1 METKKPSDISA
12 YEVQDIS
19 DVVGSFGPWQ
29 RRVFIIFFYINIV
42 GIWQNLSITFLAPNM
57 NFWCIEPNSTDSFSL
72 PVLPNSTDQMLRRLS
87 NNTSKDEC
95 MITVYSEQ
103 NATMVS
109 FVNVSQPETVPC
121 TKWQYDTSYTSQ
133 TLVSEFD
140 LVCDRE
146 WLVSLAKSIYM
157 IGFLVSV
164 ILFGQLSDW
173 IRRLPT
179 IFISYIVTTISLLL
193 FLLSTSYLMFVILR
207 FFQAFGRTGLTTIGF
222 VLLMEI
228 VGPQHRTEAGIA
240 IQLGWTVGF
249 ITLAL
254 VGYLFRHWFWFQ
266 VAMSVPILPLVFF
279 YKFIPESPRWLLI
292 QGKVKQLEKILIEGA
307 KLNGQELKYQIK
319 DLKMLKEQKTG
330 QNRSTSN
337 VFDLFRSPK
346 MRSRVL
352 NMIYL
357 WIVNAFMYYGLSYNT
372 NDLAGNPYLNFFLAG
387 ALEIP
392 AYASVFFGIKKW
404 GRRPTLTFFMLAGG
418 CACAAIIAVPE
429 SILWLTTAFAMIG
442 KFCISGSFG
451 VLYLYTSELFPTVV
465 RNVAIGT
472 CSMWARVGSILAP
485 FVKELG
491 KATHVSVPNIIYA
504 ILAVSSGLL
513 ALLLPETKG
522 QKMPDSLLE
531 GEHFGEHGPLKD
543 RGNCSKN
550 EK

>member
-1 METKKPSDISA
+1 MD
-12 YEVQDIS
+12 
-19 DVVGSFGPWQ
+19 
-29 RRVFIIFFYINIV
+29 
-42 GIWQNLSITFLAPNM
+42 
-57 NFWCIEPNSTDSFSL
+57 FWCVEPNSTDSSSL
-72 PVLPNSTDQMLRRLS
+72 HVLLNSTDQILRRL
-87 NNTSKDEC
+87 NNDTSKDEC

-103 NATMVS
+103 NVTMVS
-109 FVNVSQPETVPC
+109 FVNISQPEIVPC
-121 TKWQYDTSYTSQ
+121 TKWHYDTSYTSQ

-157 IGFLVSV
+157 IGFLISV
-164 ILFGQLSDW
+164 IFFGQLSDW
-173 IRRLPT
+173 IGRLPT
-179 IFISYIVTTISLLL
+179 IAISYVVSCISLLL
-193 FLLSTSYLMFVILR
+193 SLLSTSYLMFVILR

-228 VGPQHRTEAGIA
+228 VGPHHRTEAGIA

-266 VAMSVPILPLVFF
+266 VAMSVPLLPLMFA

-307 KLNGQELKYQIK
+307 KLNGQELKYAIK
-319 DLKMLKEQKTG
+319 DLKMLTEQKPG
-330 QNRSTSN
+330 QDRST

-346 MRSRVL
+346 MRCRVL

-404 GRRPTLTFFMLAGG
+404 GRRPTLTFFMLVGG

-429 SILWLTTAFAMIG
+429 SISWLSTAFAMIG

-451 VLYLYTSELFPTVV
+451 ILYLYTSELFPTVV

-485 FVKELG
+485 FVKEL
-491 KATHVSVPNIIYA
+491 T
-504 ILAVSSGLL
+504 
-513 ALLLPETKG
+513 
-522 QKMPDSLLE
+522 
-531 GEHFGEHGPLKD
+531 
-543 RGNCSKN
+543 
-550 EK
+550 

>member
-1 METKKPSDISA
+1 MD
-12 YEVQDIS
+12 
-19 DVVGSFGPWQ
+19 
-29 RRVFIIFFYINIV
+29 
-42 GIWQNLSITFLAPNM
+42 
-57 NFWCIEPNSTDSFSL
+57 FWCVEPNSTDSSSL
-72 PVLPNSTDQMLRRLS
+72 HVLLNSTDQILRRL
-87 NNTSKDEC
+87 NNDTSKDEC

-103 NATMVS
+103 NVTMVS
-109 FVNVSQPETVPC
+109 FVNISQPEIVPC
-121 TKWQYDTSYTSQ
+121 TKWHYDTSYTSQ

-157 IGFLVSV
+157 IGFLISV
-164 ILFGQLSDW
+164 IFFGQLSDCDGNSW
-173 IRRLPT
+173 TSSSNRSRNCHPVRMDCGFHHFGTCRLSFQALVLVP
-179 IFISYIVTTISLLL
+179 SCNV
-193 FLLSTSYLMFVILR
+193 STS
-207 FFQAFGRTGLTTIGF
+207 LTSN
-222 VLLMEI
+222 VRLQ
-228 VGPQHRTEAGIA
+228 P
-240 IQLGWTVGF
+240 
-249 ITLAL
+249 
-254 VGYLFRHWFWFQ
+254 
-266 VAMSVPILPLVFF
+266 
-279 YKFIPESPRWLLI
+279 
-292 QGKVKQLEKILIEGA
+292 
-307 KLNGQELKYQIK
+307 GQ
-319 DLKMLKEQKTG
+319 D
-330 QNRSTSN
+330 RST

-346 MRSRVL
+346 MRCRVL

-404 GRRPTLTFFMLAGG
+404 GRRPTLTFFMLVGG

-429 SILWLTTAFAMIG
+429 SISWLSTAFAMIG

-451 VLYLYTSELFPTVV
+451 ILYLYTSELFPTVV

-491 KATHVSVPNIIYA
+491 KATHPSVPNVIYA
-504 ILAVSSGLL
+504 VLAVSSGLL

-531 GEHFGEHGPLKD
+531 GEHFGEHEP
-543 RGNCSKN
+543 
-550 EK
+550 